1 MKEIQ
6 ETKYTDILVWTLLTS
21 TALVIW
27 LVGITVYIIVEVK
40 DKVYKIIKKHE
51 QQRIP
56 KTISESKKE

>member
-27 LVGITVYIIVEVK
+27 LVGITVYIILGVK
-40 DKVYKIIKKHE
+40 DEVYNIIKK
-51 QQRIP
+51 QWQ
-56 KTISESKKE
+56 KKQEK